1 MKDKINKETME
12 KASDISR
19 AHKVAEEVDKKKIL
33 EGNKTSEAI
42 LKRVW
47 AIGDEEDKTESKSGF
62 SGSSSSS
69 STSQFK
75 KTMSEYYSEKKEEK
89 KEEKSSGY
97 SYGSWRSSSSSEK
110 KKTEDPKRKLLAQ
123 KISIDIKTA
132 KASVLTDTLRS
143 EEYFNVVGE
152 RDMWIRKNMR
162 MRIEDYPEAQKRILR
177 ENNHMVDAI
186 REIGKI
192 QSRAIV
198 NVYKIANQKTLK
210 ERKDEIKK

>member
-1 MKDKINKETME
+1 ME

-47 AIGDEEDKTESKSGF
+47 AVGDEEDKDKSTSASGF
-62 SGSSSSS
+62 GNSSS

-75 KTMSEYYSEKKEEK
+75 KVMGEYFSEKKEEK
-89 KEEKSSGY
+89 KEEKSTY
-97 SYGSWRSSSSSEK
+97 SYGSWRTSSSTEK
-110 KKTEDPKRKLLAQ
+110 KKEDPKRKLLAQ

-192 QSRAIV
+192 QSRAVV

-210 ERKDEIKK
+210 VRKDEIKK